1 MRIIQMKIKSWLLLM
16 NPDTRGGGTEVKTIY
31 HNKTREEMVEM
42 MTSLQDLNEHLVL
55 TLVRINTEST
65 YDDIIRMDDSE
76 MFFMDSKR
84 NWNNG
89 KTFEE
94 LQDDILEDEVM
105 KSLLTG
111 DMGVA

>member
-1 MRIIQMKIKSWLLLM
+1 MS
-16 NPDTRGGGTEVKTIY
+16 PDERGGGEEIKTIY
-31 HNKTREEMVEM
+31 HNKSREEMVKM
-42 MTSLQDLNEHLVL
+42 MTLLQDLNEHLVL
-55 TLVRINTEST
+55 SLVRISPKST

-89 KTFEE
+89 KTYEE
-94 LQDDILEDEVM
+94 VQDDILEEKVM
-105 KSLLTG
+105 ESLING

>member
-1 MRIIQMKIKSWLLLM
+1 MS
-16 NPDTRGGGTEVKTIY
+16 PDERGGGEEIKTIY
-31 HNKTREEMVEM
+31 HNKSREEMVKM
-42 MTSLQDLNEHLVL
+42 MTLLQDLNEHLVL
-55 TLVRINTEST
+55 SLVRISPKST

-94 LQDDILEDEVM
+94 IQDDILEEKVM
-105 KSLLTG
+105 ESLING

>member
-1 MRIIQMKIKSWLLLM
+1 M
-16 NPDTRGGGTEVKTIY
+16 NKQ
-31 HNKTREEMVEM
+31 N
-42 MTSLQDLNEHLVL
+42 
-55 TLVRINTEST
+55 INS
-65 YDDIIRMDDSE
+65 
-76 MFFMDSKR
+76 R

>member
-1 MRIIQMKIKSWLLLM
+1 MS
-16 NPDTRGGGTEVKTIY
+16 PDERGGGEEIKTIY
-31 HNKTREEMVEM
+31 HNKSREEMVKM
-42 MTSLQDLNEHLVL
+42 MTLLQDLNEHLVL
-55 TLVRINTEST
+55 SLVRISPKSS

-89 KTFEE
+89 KTYEE
-94 LQDDILEDEVM
+94 VQDDILEEKVM
-105 KSLLTG
+105 ESLING

>member
-1 MRIIQMKIKSWLLLM
+1 MS
-16 NPDTRGGGTEVKTIY
+16 PDERGGGEEIKTIY
-31 HNKTREEMVEM
+31 HDKSREEMVKM
-42 MTSLQDLNEHLVL
+42 MTLFQDMNEHLVL
-55 TLVRINTEST
+55 SLVRISPEST

-89 KTFEE
+89 KTYEE
-94 LQDDILEDEVM
+94 IQDEILEEKVM
-105 KSLLTG
+105 ESLING

>member
-1 MRIIQMKIKSWLLLM
+1 MS
-16 NPDTRGGGTEVKTIY
+16 PDERGGGEEIKTIY
-31 HNKTREEMVEM
+31 HDKSREEMVKM
-42 MTSLQDLNEHLVL
+42 MTLFQDMNEHLVL
-55 TLVRINTEST
+55 SLVRISPKSS

-89 KTFEE
+89 KTYEE
-94 LQDDILEDEVM
+94 VQDDILEEKVM
-105 KSLLTG
+105 ESLING

>member
-1 MRIIQMKIKSWLLLM
+1 MS
-16 NPDTRGGGTEVKTIY
+16 PDERGGGEEIKTIY
-31 HNKTREEMVEM
+31 HDKSREEMVKM
-42 MTSLQDLNEHLVL
+42 MTLLQDLNEHLVL
-55 TLVRINTEST
+55 SLVRISPKSS

-89 KTFEE
+89 KTYEE
-94 LQDDILEDEVM
+94 IQDEILEEKVM
-105 KSLLTG
+105 ESLING

>member
-1 MRIIQMKIKSWLLLM
+1 MKEKSWLLLM
-16 NPDTRGGGTEVKTIY
+16 SPDERGGGEEIKTIY
-31 HNKTREEMVEM
+31 HNKSREEMVKM
-42 MTSLQDLNEHLVL
+42 MTLLQDLNEHLVL
-55 TLVRINTEST
+55 SLVRISPKSS

-89 KTFEE
+89 KTYEE
-94 LQDDILEDEVM
+94 IQDEILEEKVM
-105 KSLLTG
+105 ESLING

>member
-1 MRIIQMKIKSWLLLM
+1 MS
-16 NPDTRGGGTEVKTIY
+16 PDERGGGEEIKTIY
-31 HNKTREEMVEM
+31 HDKSREEMVKM
-42 MTSLQDLNEHLVL
+42 MTLLQDMNEHLVL
-55 TLVRINTEST
+55 SLVRISPEST

-89 KTFEE
+89 KTYEE
-94 LQDDILEDEVM
+94 IQDEILEEKVM
-105 KSLLTG
+105 ESLING